1 MEKSIMMY
9 LNSLSL
15 VNFKNYIQAE
25 FNFSRKI
32 NCFIGN
38 NGTGKTNILDSIHY
52 LCMCKSYFNPI
63 DSQNIRTG
71 CDFAVIQGLFMLDD
85 KQEDIYCA
93 IQRMHNKVFKRN
105 KKEYT
110 RLSDHI
116 GLIPVVVISPADE
129 NLITEGSDERRK
141 FMNSVIAQYD
151 KQYLDDNIRYNHI
164 LMQRNKMLKDT
175 HVQQKFDEDTLTA
188 FDEQLI
194 PLGERIYKKR
204 LEFTSHLIPI
214 FKKYYNFISSSK
226 ESVDLSYHS
235 QLDEGSFGD
244 LLKSARSKDRIL
256 QYSTFGIHK
265 DDLIFTLDGIQI
277 KRIGSQGQQKTYLV
291 ALKLAQFEFIK
302 QVNGK
307 LPVFLFDDIFDK
319 FDENRVKQII
329 QLFSDGQFG
338 QIFITHTDPVRMKE
352 FMHQIGAEFKLFYID
367 HGAVVSEESNLT

>member
-1 MEKSIMMY
+1 MY
-9 LNSLSL
+9 LKHLSI

-25 FNFSRKI
+25 FDFSQKI
-32 NCFIGN
+32 NCFVGN
-38 NGTGKTNILDSIHY
+38 NGTGKTNILDAIHY

-71 CDFAVIQGLFMLDD
+71 CDFSVIQGMFMSND

-93 IQRMHNKVFKRN
+93 IQRMHSKVFKRN
-105 KKEYT
+105 KKEYN

-151 KQYLDDNIRYNHI
+151 KQYLEDNIRYNHI

-175 HVQQKFDEDTLTA
+175 NIQQKFDEETLTA
-188 FDEQLI
+188 YDEQLI
-194 PLGERIYKKR
+194 PIGERIYTKR
-204 LEFTSHLIPI
+204 MEFTSNLIPI

-226 ESVDLSYHS
+226 ESVDFTYHS
-235 QLDEGSFGD
+235 QLNEGSFSD

-265 DDLIFTLDGIQI
+265 DDLILTLDGMPI

-291 ALKLAQFEFIK
+291 ALKLAQFDFIK
-302 QVNGK
+302 KVNGT

-329 QLFSDGQFG
+329 HLFSDNHFG
-338 QIFITHTDPVRMKE
+338 QIFMTHTDPGRIKE
-352 FMHQIGAEFKLFYID
+352 FMHQIGAEFRLFFID
-367 HGAVVSEESNLT
+367 NGNIVSAESSNK